1 MKSIAVVCVLA
12 LAAVALAADVPTLP
26 GLASPCLPHRK
37 PVNVRW
43 QHRFEKEAP
52 PKFKGTC
59 VRDSSCAPL
68 NTVHGYCACMG
79 VVCCKGGAQSVARPL
94 QSVRRLPVLQSSAPR
109 RPILRSSAPATCAGL
124 RGTCMNV
131 ALCKAPN
138 QASAHLCP
146 GAASNMCCHP
156 AAAVAPVTPPP
167 VQPSTA
173 LVPTAPGQPTP
184 FIPPGGSLTQL
195 IVIPPGINK
204 GLNFPSASFQTSI
217 LGTPGCAL
225 TPACFTCGC
234 ASSARI
240 KKLVVTMKVTDTVS
254 VTGIAPFVKAVK
266 AAFDMM
272 ATGTPDAQLAR
283 KSVKYFG
290 GLCCRPIKRPNG
302 TAAGTW
308 SNHSWGMAVDFSFAS
323 LDPRGDG
330 KCQRGLAVM
339 GPYFNAQGLYWAAG
353 YKGADED
360 SMHFEASVGLV
371 QKWKAAGLLN

>member
-1 MKSIAVVCVLA
+1 
-12 LAAVALAADVPTLP
+12 VALAADVPTLP
-26 GLASPCLPHRK
+26 GLGSPCLPNRA

-43 QHRFEKEAP
+43 QHRFEKPAP
-52 PKFKGTC
+52 PSFKGTC
-59 VRDSSCAPL
+59 VRDSTCSPINA
-68 NTVHGYCACMG
+68 VHGYCAGMG
-79 VVCCKGGAQSVARPL
+79 VVCCKGVVSRVQSPFRKP
-94 QSVRRLPVLQSSAPR
+94 SAPR
-109 RPILRSSAPATCAGL
+109 KPTFGGRPLLRSSAPTTCAGL
-124 RGTCMNV
+124 KGVCMDV
-131 ALCKAPN
+131 SRCKAPM

-146 GAASNMCCHP
+146 GASSNQCCHP
-156 AAAVAPVTPPP
+156 AVSVAPTPQVPTTSSVP
-167 VQPSTA
+167 TTST
-173 LVPTAPGQPTP
+173 VPTAAGQPTP
-184 FIPPGGSLTQL
+184 IVAPGGSLSQL
-195 IVIPPGINK
+195 IKIPSGINK
-204 GLNFPSASFQTSI
+204 GLNFPSAAFQTSV

-234 ASSARI
+234 ASSQRV

-283 KSVKYFG
+283 KTVKYFG

-339 GPYFNAQGLYWAAG
+339 APYFNAQGLYWAGG
-353 YKGADED
+353 YAGADED
-360 SMHFEASVGLV
+360 SMHFEASVTLV
-371 QKWKAAGLLN
+371 NKWKSAGLLN